1 MAGID
6 EGDGRFMRWDVF
18 VGGDKYSSNMLLEP
32 LSVCIIV
39 FGSFPGANQSL
50 QKRRWDFLVGE
61 PIVRPL

>member
-1 MAGID
+1 
-6 EGDGRFMRWDVF
+6 MRWDFF